1 MVSGTGL
8 CRTPEATFPLTPG
21 LTFIIRAEG
30 RHCFRTAGEEMVV
43 VAYHP
48 DSDYG
53 PTHEAHPMINRTVV
67 RGVPAS
73 QIESIHTPHES

>member
-1 MVSGTGL
+1 
-8 CRTPEATFPLTPG
+8 
-21 LTFIIRAEG
+21 
-30 RHCFRTAGEEMVV
+30 MVV

-73 QIESIHTPHES
+73 QIESIHTPREN